1 MPKGGSEDSDGLGD
15 AHPAMWESKL
25 SKADERRIRK
35 ESFIPPFVKIRF
47 AERGAGALVRS
58 DRHEVCVY
66 ETMFRAGFRLP
77 FLPMVLDLLNY
88 LDLSPHQLAPN
99 AWRYLYGCMVL
110 WPFALGKEHQLTTRE
125 FLHLHRVHRN
135 PGGSGVYNIQTRQG
149 RLITLEP
156 RYSSNHGC
164 KTIKSVCKVH
174 LIPTCRDYESIKS
187 FLNSSLLILQLVLS
201 YTIRMDSSLS
211 SHQDNR

>member
-1 MPKGGSEDSDGLGD
+1 LFNFLRMPKGGGEDSDGLGD

-35 ESFIPPFVKIRF
+35 ECFIPPFVKIRF

-110 WPFALGKEHQLTTRE
+110 WPLLWVR
-125 FLHLHRVHRN
+125 
-135 PGGSGVYNIQTRQG
+135 
-149 RLITLEP
+149 
-156 RYSSNHGC
+156 
-164 KTIKSVCKVH
+164 
-174 LIPTCRDYESIKS
+174 SIS
-187 FLNSSLLILQLVLS
+187 
-201 YTIRMDSSLS
+201 
-211 SHQDNR
+211 